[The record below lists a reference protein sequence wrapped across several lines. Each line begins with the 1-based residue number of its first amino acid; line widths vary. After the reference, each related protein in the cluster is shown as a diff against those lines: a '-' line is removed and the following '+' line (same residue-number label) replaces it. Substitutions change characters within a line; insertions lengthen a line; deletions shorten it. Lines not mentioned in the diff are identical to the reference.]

1 MRILFVEDEPSIAEA
16 VASLLKKQHYS
27 VDLAYDG
34 ETGLD
39 YAASGVY
46 DLLVLDIML
55 PKIDGITLLKTLRKQ
70 NIRTPIIMLTAKS
83 EVDDK
88 VLGLDAG
95 ADDYLTKPF
104 QMKELLAR
112 IRSLSRRKDLDYQED
127 QLAFGNV
134 VLARNELQL
143 ATTTNQVVLSPKE
156 MKLMELFLSRPKVI
170 LSKEIIINK
179 IWGFDP
185 DVEENRVEI
194 YVSLLRK
201 KLTLLEADIGIR
213 TIRNAGYILQSKE
226 PPC

>member
-156 MKLMELFLSRPKVI
+156 MKLMEIFLSRPKVI
-170 LSKEIIINK
+170 LSKETIINK

>member
-83 EVDDK
+83 DVDDK

-170 LSKEIIINK
+170 LSKETIINK

>member
-134 VLARNELQL
+134 VLARNKLQL

-170 LSKEIIINK
+170 LSKETIINK
-179 IWGFDP
+179 MWGFDP

>member
-1 MRILFVEDEPSIAEA
+1 MYTKYFTLS
-16 VASLLKKQHYS
+16 KKQHYS
-27 VDLAYDG
+27 VDLAYNG

-170 LSKEIIINK
+170 LSKETIINK

>member
-27 VDLAYDG
+27 VDLAFDG

-46 DLLVLDIML
+46 DILVLDIML
-55 PKIDGITLLKTLRKQ
+55 PKIDGIILLKTLRKQ

-112 IRSLSRRKDLDYQED
+112 IRSLGRRKDLDYQED

-134 VLARNELQL
+134 GLDRNELQL
-143 ATTTNQVVLSPKE
+143 ATPSNQVVLSPKE

-170 LSKEIIINK
+170 LSKETIINK

>member
-143 ATTTNQVVLSPKE
+143 ATTTNQVMLSPKE

-170 LSKEIIINK
+170 LSKETIINK

>member
-143 ATTTNQVVLSPKE
+143 TTTTNQVVLSPKE
-156 MKLMELFLSRPKVI
+156 MKLMELFLARPKVI
-170 LSKEIIINK
+170 LSKETIINK

-226 PPC
+226 PLC

>member
-46 DLLVLDIML
+46 DILVLDIML

-112 IRSLSRRKDLDYQED
+112 IRSLGRRKDLDYQED

-134 VLARNELQL
+134 GLDRNELQL
-143 ATTTNQVVLSPKE
+143 ATPSNQVVLSPKE
-156 MKLMELFLSRPKVI
+156 MKLMKLFLARPKVI
-170 LSKEIIINK
+170 LSKETIINK

-185 DVEENRVEI
+185 DVKENRVEI

>member
-134 VLARNELQL
+134 VLTRNELQL

-170 LSKEIIINK
+170 LSKETIINK

>member
-104 QMKELLAR
+104 KMKELLAR

-170 LSKEIIINK
+170 LSKETIINK

-226 PPC
+226 PLC

>member
-16 VASLLKKQHYS
+16 VASLLKKHHYS
-27 VDLAYDG
+27 VDVAFDG

-39 YAASGVY
+39 YATSGVY
-46 DLLVLDIML
+46 DILVLDIML

-112 IRSLSRRKDLDYQED
+112 IRSLGRRKDLDYQED

-143 ATTTNQVVLSPKE
+143 ATKTNQVVLSPKE
-156 MKLMELFLSRPKVI
+156 MKLMELFLARPKVI
-170 LSKEIIINK
+170 LSKGTIINK

>member
-1 MRILFVEDEPSIAEA
+1 
-16 VASLLKKQHYS
+16 
-27 VDLAYDG
+27 
-34 ETGLD
+34 
-39 YAASGVY
+39 
-46 DLLVLDIML
+46 
-55 PKIDGITLLKTLRKQ
+55 
-70 NIRTPIIMLTAKS
+70 
-83 EVDDK
+83 
-88 VLGLDAG
+88 
-95 ADDYLTKPF
+95 
-104 QMKELLAR
+104 MKELLAR
-112 IRSLSRRKDLDYQED
+112 IRSLGRRKDLDYQED
-127 QLAFGNV
+127 QLTFGNV

-170 LSKEIIINK
+170 LSKETIINK

>member
-143 ATTTNQVVLSPKE
+143 ATTNNQVVLSPKE

-170 LSKEIIINK
+170 LSKETIINK

>member
-46 DLLVLDIML
+46 DLIVLDIML

-127 QLAFGNV
+127 QLAFGSV
-134 VLARNELQL
+134 VLDRNARQL

-170 LSKEIIINK
+170 LSKETIINK

-194 YVSLLRK
+194 YISLLRK

>member
-27 VDLAYDG
+27 VDLAFDG

-46 DLLVLDIML
+46 DILVLDIML

-170 LSKEIIINK
+170 LSKETIINK

>member
-156 MKLMELFLSRPKVI
+156 MKLMELFLARPKVI
-170 LSKEIIINK
+170 LSKETIINK

>member
-16 VASLLKKQHYS
+16 IASLLKKQHYS

-95 ADDYLTKPF
+95 ADDYLRKPF

-143 ATTTNQVVLSPKE
+143 TTTTNQVVLSPKE
-156 MKLMELFLSRPKVI
+156 MKLMELFLARPKVI
-170 LSKEIIINK
+170 LSKETIINK

-213 TIRNAGYILQSKE
+213 TIRNAGYILQCKE

>member
-16 VASLLKKQHYS
+16 IASLLKKQHYS

-170 LSKEIIINK
+170 LSKETIINK

>member
-143 ATTTNQVVLSPKE
+143 AMKTNQVVLSPKE
-156 MKLMELFLSRPKVI
+156 MKLMELFLARPKVI
-170 LSKEIIINK
+170 LSKETIINK

-185 DVEENRVEI
+185 DVEEIRVEI

>member
-143 ATTTNQVVLSPKE
+143 ATKTNQVVLSPKE

-170 LSKEIIINK
+170 LSKETIINK

>member
-170 LSKEIIINK
+170 LSKETIINK

-226 PPC
+226 PL

>member
-170 LSKEIIINK
+170 LSKETIINK

-194 YVSLLRK
+194 YVSLLWK

>member
-170 LSKEIIINK
+170 LSKETIINK

-213 TIRNAGYILQSKE
+213 TIRNAGYIFQSKE

>member
-112 IRSLSRRKDLDYQED
+112 IRSLSRRKDLDYQEG

-156 MKLMELFLSRPKVI
+156 MKLMELFLARPKVI
-170 LSKEIIINK
+170 LSKESIINK

-226 PPC
+226 PLC

>member
-16 VASLLKKQHYS
+16 IASLLKKQHYS

-143 ATTTNQVVLSPKE
+143 TTTTNQVVLSPKE
-156 MKLMELFLSRPKVI
+156 MKLMELFLARPKVI
-170 LSKEIIINK
+170 LSKETIINK

>member
-83 EVDDK
+83 EVDGK

-170 LSKEIIINK
+170 LSKETIINK

>member
-112 IRSLSRRKDLDYQED
+112 IRSLSRRKELDYQED

-170 LSKEIIINK
+170 LSKETIINK

>member
-170 LSKEIIINK
+170 LSKETIINK

-226 PPC
+226 PLC

>member
-27 VDLAYDG
+27 VDLAFDG

-46 DLLVLDIML
+46 DILVLDIML

-112 IRSLSRRKDLDYQED
+112 IRSLGRRKDLDYQED

-134 VLARNELQL
+134 GLDRNELQL
-143 ATTTNQVVLSPKE
+143 ATPSNQVVLSPKE

-170 LSKEIIINK
+170 LSKETIINK

-201 KLTLLEADIGIR
+201 KLALLEADIGIR

>member
-170 LSKEIIINK
+170 LSKETIINK
-179 IWGFDP
+179 LWGFDP

>member
-27 VDLAYDG
+27 VDLAYNG

-170 LSKEIIINK
+170 LSKETIINK

>member
-16 VASLLKKQHYS
+16 VASLLKKQYYS
-27 VDLAYDG
+27 VDLAFDG

-46 DLLVLDIML
+46 DILVLDIML

-112 IRSLSRRKDLDYQED
+112 IRSLGRRKDLDYQED

-134 VLARNELQL
+134 GLDRNELQL
-143 ATTTNQVVLSPKE
+143 ATPSNQVVLSPKE

-170 LSKEIIINK
+170 LSKETIINK

>member
-46 DLLVLDIML
+46 DILVLDIML

-170 LSKEIIINK
+170 LSKETIINK

>member
-156 MKLMELFLSRPKVI
+156 IKLMELFLSRPKVI
-170 LSKEIIINK
+170 LSKETIINK

>member
-170 LSKEIIINK
+170 LSKETIINK

-213 TIRNAGYILQSKE
+213 TIRNAGYILPSKE

>member
-170 LSKEIIINK
+170 LSKETIINK

>member
-16 VASLLKKQHYS
+16 IASLLKKQHYS

-143 ATTTNQVVLSPKE
+143 TTTTNQVVLSPKE

-170 LSKEIIINK
+170 LSKETIINK